1 MLAYVITIKGHA
13 QSEEAAARCIES
25 AKKYNIYVEN
35 HWAVTPTNTD
45 LKQKL
50 KTEGIRNN
58 RFDERF
64 SNLDN
69 CISAFLS
76 HYSLWKLSVDKT
88 QSILILEHDAVFVNS
103 IPKSVAGDIVNF
115 GAPSYGKFVQ
125 PKLGT
130 GPLVS
135 KQYLPG
141 AHGYLVTPTG
151 ADMLAKKAKT
161 MAAPT
166 DVYIH
171 NKTFPNIIKE
181 YYPWP
186 IEAHD
191 YFTTIQKERGCK
203 AKHNWKKGY
212 QIL

>member
-13 QSEEAAARCIES
+13 RSEEAAARCIAS
-25 AKKYNIYVEN
+25 AKKYNTTVEN

-45 LKQKL
+45 IKQKL
-50 KTEGIRNN
+50 KDEGIRAH

-76 HYSLWKLSVDKT
+76 HYSLWKHSIDKN
-88 QSILILEHDAVFVNS
+88 QSILVLEHDAVFVND
-103 IPKSVAGDIVNF
+103 IPESVDGDIVNF
-115 GAPSYGKFVQ
+115 GAPSYGKFVE
-125 PKLGT
+125 PARGI

-141 AHGYLVTPTG
+141 AHGYVVTPIG
-151 ADMLAKKAKT
+151 ANLLVKKAKT

-171 NKTFPNIIKE
+171 NKTFPKIIKE

-186 IEAHD
+186 IEAQD